1 MPDPTAKQPGLTLT
15 GLYNVL
21 QALRE
26 GRPLNAKE
34 KNIHT
39 HGLVGVLRELHDE
52 LDAAVRAAYGLS
64 AQAST
69 EDTLAHLVAL
79 NAQRAAE
86 EATGRVRWLRPAFQ
100 NPAAPRQSALLLSN
114 KELLAHIPPG
124 LEADL
129 APNLSAVP
137 STGAIPI
144 TAQPWPATLPEQVRA
159 VAAVLTASPSALPV
173 ATVEAH
179 FKGRGPWKKGLPL
192 ILDTLAALGRARCEA
207 QGWRGV
213 A

>member
-1 MPDPTAKQPGLTLT
+1 LTLT

-34 KNIHT
+34 KTIHT

-86 EATGRVRWLRPAFQ
+86 EAAGRVRWLRPAFQ
-100 NPAAPRQSALLLSN
+100 NPAAPRQTRFRYQN
-114 KELLAHIPPG
+114 KEQETTTAC
-124 LEADL
+124 DL
-129 APNLSAVP
+129 R
-137 STGAIPI
+137 PI
-144 TAQPWPATLPEQVRA
+144 CSKRPRKPTQRPA
-159 VAAVLTASPSALPV
+159 
-173 ATVEAH
+173 
-179 FKGRGPWKKGLPL
+179 
-192 ILDTLAALGRARCEA
+192 LAATCPNRCRAELQPAPLTLSGCKYFRPALEKKVCPDPRHPGRWAGGGKR
-207 QGWRGV
+207 WRGI
-213 A
+213 